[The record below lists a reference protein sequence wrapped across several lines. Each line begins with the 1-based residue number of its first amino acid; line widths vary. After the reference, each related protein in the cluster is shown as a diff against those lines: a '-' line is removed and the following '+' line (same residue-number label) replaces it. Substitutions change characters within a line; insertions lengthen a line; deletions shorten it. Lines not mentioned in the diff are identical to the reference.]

1 MVAALAALAIGPHG
15 IGGVRFGAPKAA
27 AVATLSARLG
37 APTKREVNPGCAPRY
52 TEVEWGDLAVEFR
65 SGTFSG
71 FRYIAGGL
79 PPTTYRAPSPP
90 KPVSP
95 RIVTA
100 NGISLG
106 NTLAQVRS
114 RYGRLQRI
122 GADMWRASNRLVF
135 VDSAKRDPVSSASPI
150 REIKIGTCGD
160 F

>member
-15 IGGVRFGAPKAA
+15 IDGVRFGAPKAA

-65 SGTFSG
+65 SGAFSG
-71 FRYIAGGL
+71 FRYVAGGL
-79 PPTTYRAPSPP
+79 LATHRATA
-90 KPVSP
+90 PVSP
-95 RIVTA
+95 RLATA
-100 NGISLG
+100 SGISLG
-106 NTLAQVRS
+106 STLAQVRS
-114 RYGRLQRI
+114 KYGRLQRI
-122 GADMWRASNRLVF
+122 GADMWRASNGLVF
-135 VDSAKRDPVSSASPI
+135 VDSANRDPVPPTSRV

>member
-15 IGGVRFGAPKAA
+15 IGGVRIGAPEAA
-27 AVATLSARLG
+27 TVAALGARLG

-95 RIVTA
+95 RLATA
-100 NGISLG
+100 GGITLG
-106 NTLAQVRS
+106 STLAQVRS
-114 RYGRLQRI
+114 TYGRLQRI
-122 GADMWRASNRLVF
+122 GADMWRASNGLVF
-135 VDSAKRDPVSSASPI
+135 VDSAKRDPVPPTSPV